1 MPNDGVTVDQQL
13 YVPEALIDV
22 DPPAPAA
29 EAQKAEENTSDP
41 APPADDKKPE
51 EVTETPEQ
59 QEQKRQ
65 SRRARARERAAAELA
80 AAQTEAR
87 LLREQLARLDRPTSP
102 ESSGEPKRE
111 DFPDDWTFL
120 EKRTEWIADQ
130 KVEQRLKAER
140 EAREASERQ
149 TKAKTQQEQVAQ
161 EWEKREREF
170 RAKTPDYVDVVTP
183 FVEREI
189 GAFADPA
196 RQAIIESGPQVL
208 HYLATHP
215 DEVERI
221 SALPQ
226 LRQASE
232 IFKLEDAVNKPAP
245 KRVSKAP
252 DPITPLPQ
260 GRSAPN
266 GYSDNMTDSEYREWR
281 KSQGARWAR

>member
-1 MPNDGVTVDQQL
+1 MPDDAVTVDQQP
-13 YVPEALIDV
+13 YTPEPLIDV

-29 EAQKAEENTSDP
+29 DDKKPETDP
-41 APPADDKKPE
+41 APTPADEKAPE

-87 LLREQLARLDRPTSP
+87 LLREQLARLDRPASP
-102 ESSGEPKRE
+102 EPSGEPKRE
-111 DFPDDWTFL
+111 DFTDFETFL
-120 EKRTEWIADQ
+120 EKRAEWIADQ
-130 KVEQRLKAER
+130 KVEQRLKADR
-140 EAREASERQ
+140 EARESSERQ
-149 TKAKTQQEQVAQ
+149 TKAQAQQTQVAQ
-161 EWEKREREF
+161 VWEKREREF

-183 FVEREI
+183 FVDQEI
-189 GAFADPA
+189 GVLADPA

-215 DEVERI
+215 DDVDRI
-221 SALPQ
+221 AALPA

-232 IFKLEDAVNKPAP
+232 IFKLEDVVSKPAP
-245 KRVSKAP
+245 KKVSEAPAPIKA
-252 DPITPLPQ
+252 LPQ

-266 GYSDNMTDSEYREWR
+266 GYNDNMTDAEYREWR
-281 KSQGARWAR
+281 KSGGARWART